1 MALASNL
8 FAFGAVARGFGRN
21 LSYLIPPLSRPGPQ
35 MALAIA
41 VIVGLATLNYRGIKP
56 GALVGDFCSG
66 AKLIPILLFVA
77 AGLFFVDWSRL
88 AIPPPEGEGSLAAL
102 KAGGCAALF
111 ACTGFEYIP
120 VPAGE
125 TDNPR
130 RNVPLALIGALTGS
144 ILLYALVQIVFIG
157 THPNPALADKPLAEA
172 AGAFLGPWAGR
183 FIALGSVISSF
194 GYLTAVALVSPRYL
208 SALGEAGELPP
219 LFARVHPRYATPGV
233 AIVVCAVCCAGL
245 AAFADFDRLADL
257 NNAAVFAQYV
267 PTCPAVLVLGQEEG
281 ATAAAS
287 PSQKLR
293 RLLVVILHRD
303 IERRAEAAL
312 RQRVRP
318 CGEEHADDLDVSR
331 AGGLVQR
338 SDALCLG
345 RIDLSAVREQHLR
358 YLTRRGEQRDLEG
371 SVVELVPGPRIDF
384 SARLDQHGGG
394 RRVVGER
401 SKVQRG
407 PSIPGA
413 RSHQLLVLGDLRE
426 HLHRRAHRAGLEGG
440 ELRAGAQDGIE
451 HAVFPPRQKTLP
463 LARCHRRADGRGP
476 FFIARRGE
484 RGIARQQLL
493 HGGCGPPPARGTSH
507 GRQPP
512 ATTRHPLVRL

>member
-1 MALASNL
+1 MTLLDCVGLGINGIIGTGIFLLPAKVFAASGGLSWAAWLAIGGVCLLVGLCFCEASGRADRNGGPYLYARDAFGRWVGVAVGWMALASNL

-41 VIVGLATLNYRGIKP
+41 VIFGLATLNYRGIKP
-56 GALVGDFCSG
+56 GALVGDFFSG

-88 AIPPPEGEGSLAAL
+88 AIPPPQGESSLAAL
-102 KAGGCAALF
+102 KAGGFAALF

-267 PTCPAVLVLGQEEG
+267 PTCLAVLVLRRTRPASGFVLPLG
-281 ATAAAS
+281 PVIPVMATLGCLLFLNGIRRDDVVFSLWTLAVGLALHGLWR
-287 PSQKLR
+287 LR
-293 RLLVVILHRD
+293 RV
-303 IERRAEAAL
+303 
-312 RQRVRP
+312 
-318 CGEEHADDLDVSR
+318 
-331 AGGLVQR
+331 
-338 SDALCLG
+338 
-345 RIDLSAVREQHLR
+345 
-358 YLTRRGEQRDLEG
+358 TR
-371 SVVELVPGPRIDF
+371 
-384 SARLDQHGGG
+384 
-394 RRVVGER
+394 
-401 SKVQRG
+401 
-407 PSIPGA
+407 
-413 RSHQLLVLGDLRE
+413 
-426 HLHRRAHRAGLEGG
+426 
-440 ELRAGAQDGIE
+440 
-451 HAVFPPRQKTLP
+451 T
-463 LARCHRRADGRGP
+463 
-476 FFIARRGE
+476 
-484 RGIARQQLL
+484 
-493 HGGCGPPPARGTSH
+493 
-507 GRQPP
+507 
-512 ATTRHPLVRL
+512 AT